1 MSDKEI
7 DWSKKRLGFFVA
19 TVALFLLGIYF
30 YFNVQRSDSDIN
42 PVDLTQIDSLIIS
55 EKPTFQETRGKN
67 ARQWIEFKCVGY
79 PKRFEIESFDYAC
92 VNDNEMLSELKTGD
106 VISVKLLNSD
116 IQDIKTETFSSKSND
131 IHSLVYK
138 KKEYISLDCRN
149 KAAKNDNKFAYYMC
163 FIMVPFTLVVSL
175 FKNKPKI
182 FGATFD
188 PTLVICVIA
197 ILVMLIL
204 KNDVFK

>member
-7 DWSKKRLGFFVA
+7 DWSKKRLGFVLA
-19 TVALFLLGIYF
+19 TIVLFLLGTYF
-30 YFNVQRSDSDIN
+30 YFNVQRSDSNIN
-42 PVDLTQIDSLIIS
+42 PEDLVQIDSLIIS

-67 ARQWIEFKCVGY
+67 ARQWIEFKCIGY
-79 PKRFEIESFDYAC
+79 PKRFEIGSFDYAC
-92 VNDNEMLSELKTGD
+92 VNDNEILSELKVGD
-106 VISVKLLNSD
+106 IISVKLLNSD
-116 IQDIKTETFSSKSND
+116 IQDIRTETFSSKSND
-131 IHSLVYK
+131 IHSLVHK
-138 KKEYISLDCRN
+138 NKEFLSIDCRN

-182 FGATFD
+182 FGTSID
-188 PTLVICVIA
+188 PTLVICLIA

-204 KNDVFK
+204 RNDVFK